1 MQHVDCVADVE
12 AFSLPS
18 WRCGPWTH
26 DDPGLVVVRFDGSDR
41 VSRSLRR
48 ARHIRYHATVR
59 AAEAKLTIRLSIHL
73 IALLVNGAVMPAT
86 EQDEVRERGGAAL
99 SPVADVVSLAKA
111 AVAAREATAAVTME
125 QRPPQCRWNRAGLGP
140 DLEDAPVRI
149 VLHHHPTGVAPKA
162 LGRFCRTQHVAIAT
176 PRPTETQYAASVRVQ
191 RSRALVVSSEPDAEP
206 DPGRLEVPRRVDT
219 AGVLL

>member
-1 MQHVDCVADVE
+1 MD
-12 AFSLPS
+12 
-18 WRCGPWTH
+18 
-26 DDPGLVVVRFDGSDR
+26 
-41 VSRSLRR
+41 
-48 ARHIRYHATVR
+48 
-59 AAEAKLTIRLSIHL
+59 
-73 IALLVNGAVMPAT
+73 GAVMAAT

-111 AVAAREATAAVTME
+111 AVAAREAAAAVSMK
-125 QRPPQCRWNRAGLGP
+125 QRPPQRRRDRARLGA
-140 DLEDAPVRI
+140 DVEDTPLGI
-149 VLHHHPTGVAPKA
+149 VLHHDATRVAAEA
-162 LGRFCRTQHVAIAT
+162 LGRFRGTQHVAIAT